1 MNVEVRATGLRAMRE
16 KKGLTQRELAH
27 NLGISQNYIPALESG
42 ARRPGPKLRQ
52 ALIKFFNVNF
62 EDLFEVVMVNPESS
76 SEQDWNRGTSGLRVD
91 DTGHRS
97 LSGRESS
104 RKILSGSKRSFSA
117 RRRPTFSGLEAAG
130 ACSRGSA
137 PWPCQPLLG
146 VHSPDQ

>member
-62 EDLFEVVMVNPESS
+62 EDLFEVVQRTGVRAARSS
-76 SEQDWNRGTSGLRVD
+76 TRGLTM
-91 DTGHRS
+91 
-97 LSGRESS
+97 
-104 RKILSGSKRSFSA
+104 
-117 RRRPTFSGLEAAG
+117 
-130 ACSRGSA
+130 RG
-137 PWPCQPLLG
+137 G
-146 VHSPDQ
+146 DRDR

>member
-76 SEQDWNRGTSGLRVD
+76 AEQVLAP
-91 DTGHRS
+91 
-97 LSGRESS
+97 REQ
-104 RKILSGSKRSFSA
+104 R
-117 RRRPTFSGLEAAG
+117 
-130 ACSRGSA
+130 
-137 PWPCQPLLG
+137 
-146 VHSPDQ
+146 H